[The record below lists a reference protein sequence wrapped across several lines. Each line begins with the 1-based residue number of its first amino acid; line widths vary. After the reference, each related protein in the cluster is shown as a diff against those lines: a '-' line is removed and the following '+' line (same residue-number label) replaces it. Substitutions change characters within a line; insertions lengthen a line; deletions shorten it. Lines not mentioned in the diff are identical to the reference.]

1 MLGPEL
7 TFVDRTYVLYEG
19 RRLLFFGGIDYH
31 RLSCHPIVIE
41 TLRDAATRYGLSPSG
56 SRSTT
61 GNHPVYLDLEKA
73 VAEFFGTES
82 AAVFG
87 SGYLSNTVV
96 LQAIH
101 SDYGVFLIDDQAHA
115 SITDAVAQFDLEVV
129 RFAHVDPDDLCAKL
143 SRHVLPGERPLVITD
158 GVFPARGEIAPLKAY
173 EEHVLRYNG
182 RILVDDAHGVGVA
195 GPTGKGS
202 PEHERLGPESY
213 VLAGTLSKGFG
224 VYGGIVPGSRELI
237 ERIRRDSAAFIGST
251 SLPIPVAAAA
261 ARSVRWLRDNDHLVP
276 ELQQTSI
283 ELKTRLRALGF
294 DIPDA
299 PTPIVSVTFLDQER
313 NAVLRDRLLAHGVY
327 PPFINYP
334 GAPPGGHFRFALSS
348 AHTDEEI
355 ETLYDAIASACD

>member
-1 MLGPEL
+1 MFDGILKASGFFEQQTILYRKNNDMNSLTRWQRPEL
-7 TFVDRTYVLYEG
+7 STWPSFGRLTNLRDELDRLFESPLSELARTSQWLSGWTAVLDLYEDKDNLFVKMDLPG
-19 RRLLFFGGIDYH
+19 MKREEIDVSLHEGSLSISGERKSEQKHEDAEVYRAERFFG
-31 RLSCHPIVIE
+31 RTWIVE
-41 TLRDAATRYGLSPSG
+41 CQCRR
-56 SRSTT
+56 
-61 GNHPVYLDLEKA
+61 A
-73 VAEFFGTES
+73 VIA
-82 AAVFG
+82 
-87 SGYLSNTVV
+87 
-96 LQAIH
+96 
-101 SDYGVFLIDDQAHA
+101 
-115 SITDAVAQFDLEVV
+115 
-129 RFAHVDPDDLCAKL
+129 DDL
-143 SRHVLPGERPLVITD
+143 HQ
-158 GVFPARGEIAPLKAY
+158 RGEIAPLKAY